1 MYRFTVE
8 ARDGGGKVSSAPVD
22 ITLLDQNDNAPIFM
36 HSKYE
41 FGITENS
48 KSISGSDNISVHA
61 VDYDEP
67 LTPNSIV
74 SYAIL
79 PRPDYLDKH
88 FAINNDTGA
97 IRVVSTLRFDQ
108 LSSALGGKLDLAVI
122 AYDHGSP
129 SLTSTASITAFFQ
142 TQTHLAA
149 QCNCVNSTPSSH
161 VHPDSQ
167 ISAFSGQ
174 SFVLCQGQEGYIQC
188 GPGKAI
194 RILSAVYGRLSD
206 VICPSHH
213 VGSLTCHAPSSSDHA
228 KWSCNG
234 YRRCSLFADSSVFG
248 EPCSGVNKYLEVS
261 FHCVDQSSVDNI
273 FG

>member
-1 MYRFTVE
+1 MNSQVPRFSNYGLFWLV
-8 ARDGGGKVSSAPVD
+8 K
-22 ITLLDQNDNAPIFM
+22 
-36 HSKYE
+36 
-41 FGITENS
+41 
-48 KSISGSDNISVHA
+48 
-61 VDYDEP
+61 
-67 LTPNSIV
+67 
-74 SYAIL
+74 
-79 PRPDYLDKH
+79 YLDT
-88 FAINNDTGA
+88 NE
-97 IRVVSTLRFDQ
+97 VSV
-108 LSSALGGKLDLAVI
+108 SLGTIQKI
-122 AYDHGSP
+122 
-129 SLTSTASITAFFQ
+129 FFM
-142 TQTHLAA
+142 
-149 QCNCVNSTPSSH
+149 CVYT
-161 VHPDSQ
+161 
-167 ISAFSGQ
+167 GQ

-213 VGSLTCHAPSSSDHA
+213 VGSLTCRAPSSTDHA

>member
-1 MYRFTVE
+1 M
-8 ARDGGGKVSSAPVD
+8 
-22 ITLLDQNDNAPIFM
+22 
-36 HSKYE
+36 
-41 FGITENS
+41 
-48 KSISGSDNISVHA
+48 
-61 VDYDEP
+61 DYDEP

-79 PRPDYLDKH
+79 PRPDGLDKH
-88 FAINNDTGA
+88 FAISNATGA
-97 IRVVSTLRFDQ
+97 IRVVSTLHFDQ
-108 LSSALGGKLDLAVI
+108 LSSALGGKLELAVI

-129 SLTSTASITAFFQ
+129 SLTSTASITAYFQ

-149 QCNCVNSTPSSH
+149 PCNFVNSTPSSQ
-161 VHPDSQ
+161 VHPDFQ

-213 VGSLTCHAPSSSDHA
+213 VGSLTCHAPSSTDHA

-261 FHCVDQSSVDNI
+261 FHCVDQSSVNNI